1 MPCVKQQPR
10 IWQSLRVGFECM
22 TKTLLILGA
31 GGHGKA
37 VAESA
42 LLTGQWQRVLFVDD
56 RWPALQESFG
66 LPVVS
71 DVAGLAKCVDKA
83 QGAIAAVG
91 HNQVREKWCAAIEQ
105 AGIDLVSVVHPR
117 AYVSASVALG
127 AGTAVMALAMV
138 GADAKVGRGA
148 IINANATLDHDAI
161 LGDFAHLG
169 VGVQIAG
176 GVQVGARA
184 WLQAGCSAG
193 YNVVVPEAENIPA
206 GTALRA

>member
-1 MPCVKQQPR
+1 MPMWWLK
-10 IWQSLRVGFECM
+10 LRPTIRPFCESFM
-22 TKTLLILGA
+22 AKTLLILGA

-37 VAESA
+37 VAEAA
-42 LLTGQWQRVLFVDD
+42 LLSGSWQQILFVDD

-66 LPVVS
+66 LPVIS
-71 DVAGLAKCVDKA
+71 DVAGLARCVEKA

-91 HNQVREKWCAAIEQ
+91 NNTVREQWCKAIEQ
-105 AGIDLVSVVHPR
+105 AGIELISVVHPR
-117 AYVSASVALG
+117 AYVSSSVVLG
-127 AGTAVMALAMV
+127 AGTAVMALAV
-138 GADAKVGRGA
+138 IGVDAQVGRAA
-148 IINANATLDHDAI
+148 IINANATLDHDAV

-176 GVQVGARA
+176 GVRVGARA

-193 YNVVVPEAENIPA
+193 YNVVVPDAQNVPA

>member
-1 MPCVKQQPR
+1 
-10 IWQSLRVGFECM
+10 M

-56 RWPALQESFG
+56 RWPALQKSFG

-71 DVAGLAKCVDKA
+71 DVAGLAGCVEKA

-91 HNQVREKWCAAIEQ
+91 NNTVREQWCKAIEQ
-105 AGIDLVSVVHPR
+105 AGIELVSVVHPR
-117 AYVSASVALG
+117 AYVSSSVVLG
-127 AGTAVMALAMV
+127 AGTAVMALAV
-138 GADAKVGRGA
+138 IGVDAQVGRAA
-148 IINANATLDHDAI
+148 IINANATLDHDAV

-176 GVQVGARA
+176 GVRVGARA

-206 GTALRA
+206 GTALRAD